1 MKKLLLGLILILLIP
16 YNVQAIT
23 TNDQFNDLQ
32 QEQQLES
39 LYQYITQI
47 KSKYE
52 IMEDMS
58 PKEYIENYMKTGN
71 GNISI
76 KNLLKSLFSYMVR
89 EIASS
94 MKMMLSVIIITIVC
108 ALLKNLEDAFNNEN
122 ITNIAYFACYYLI
135 IIIILKNFNI
145 CVKLVI
151 ETVKS
156 MSDFMLII
164 IPIMLSLLASA
175 GGFVEASMMDS
186 IIIVLININSRL
198 FLNIIIPLILIGIVL
213 KFVNNI
219 SSNYKINNFT
229 KFVGQLALWGEGII
243 MTVFVGVISIK
254 KFTSMTI
261 DSVSAKTVK
270 YAVDNFVPI
279 VGKYL
284 SDAISTVAG
293 YSILLKNAVGTLGI
307 IIIIF
312 IVIIPILKIFI
323 IAFLYKLT
331 VALIEPVSNNHIIN
345 CINDVGGSLIILGS
359 VLICVSLMFFIT
371 LSIISTCGIGVVG
384 G

>member
-76 KNLLKSLFSYMVR
+76 KNLLKSLFSYMIR

-94 MKMMLSVIIITIVC
+94 MKMMLSVIIIAIVC